1 MDEVKIWAIDDNAEA
16 VPLESKAEMDS
27 EALLEE
33 TLVKNPNL
41 LMEGVTLVGRQTP
54 TGGGPLDLLGVDSSG
69 RLVIFELKPGDLYRD
84 AVAQIIDYASAL
96 DSMELDALA
105 EHISER
111 SGTGGIARIEDFGQR
126 YAELFPDHSLDR
138 LKPLRMFLV
147 GLGADAATERMVTF
161 LASNSSM
168 EISLLTFHGFTYD
181 GKTLLAKQVQVESSG
196 PSREDA
202 GDPKRRLRDQFR
214 QLGAESLLDDARQ
227 MFLKTWRSG
236 CYEYATK
243 SRWNFQIAETAESG
257 SLSYRVYFAIAPDVE
272 RRGIKM
278 WFLPR
283 ATVLSQDE
291 FAQLSPQSIS
301 FEAQTDGGIL
311 FPVNS
316 AEWETHRE
324 ELTTLTR
331 SVYEAWPTRER
342 LAQINL
348 DRQLADCGV
357 HELFQ
362 AVKAMFTENW
372 KESHESAVMWWSSS
386 RSSWAHGLGVRF
398 RSRLPVFAR
407 IDPEQ
412 GNVRLVFFPSAKALC
427 LDEFREPVE
436 QIRTETSPKNREP
449 LGDPDT
455 EIQFMLTEQ
464 EWETHK
470 ERLYAL
476 TQAVHEA
483 WLTKDREPASHD

>member
-1 MDEVKIWAIDDNAEA
+1 MDEVKIWSIEDDSEA
-16 VPLESKAEMDS
+16 VQLESKGEMDT
-27 EALLEE
+27 EKLLED

-41 LMEGVTLVGRQTP
+41 LMPGLTLVGRQTP
-54 TGGGPLDLLGVDSSG
+54 TEGGPLDLLGVDRNG
-69 RLVIFELKPGDLYRD
+69 RLVVFELKPGDLYRD

-96 DSMELDALA
+96 DGMDPDALA

-111 SGTGGIARIEDFGQR
+111 SGTGGIEKIEDFEQR
-126 YAELFPDHSLDR
+126 YAGLFPDHSLDR

-147 GLGADAATERMVTF
+147 GLGVDPATERMVTF
-161 LASNSSM
+161 LAKSSGM
-168 EISLLTFHGFTYD
+168 DISLLTFHGFMYD
-181 GKTLLAKQVQVESSG
+181 GKTLLAKQMQVEASG
-196 PSREDA
+196 ARSEDA

-214 QLGAESLLDDARQ
+214 ELGAEGLLDDARQ
-227 MFLKTWRSG
+227 MFLKTWRSA

-243 SRWNFQIAETAESG
+243 SRWNFQIGETAESG
-257 SLSYRVYFAIAPDVE
+257 NLTYRVYFAIAPDVE
-272 RRGIKM
+272 HRGIKV

-283 ATVLSQDE
+283 ATVLSQDK
-291 FAQLSPQSIS
+291 FAQLSPRSIS
-301 FEAQTDGGIL
+301 FEAQPDGGIL

-316 AEWETHRE
+316 AEWEAHKE
-324 ELTTLTR
+324 ELTELTR

-348 DRQLADCGV
+348 DRQLADSGV

-362 AVKAMFTENW
+362 AVQAMFREKW
-372 KESHESAVMWWSSS
+372 SESHQSAETWWSPS

-398 RSRLPVFAR
+398 KAGLPLSAR

-412 GNVRLVFFPSAKALC
+412 GNVRLVFFPGAKALC

-436 QIRTETSPKNREP
+436 QIRNETSPKNREP
-449 LGDPDT
+449 LEDADT
-455 EIQFMLTEQ
+455 QVQFMLTEE

-470 ERLYAL
+470 ARLYAL
-476 TQAVHEA
+476 TEAVYKA
-483 WLTKDREPASHD
+483 WLSKDQEPAPHD